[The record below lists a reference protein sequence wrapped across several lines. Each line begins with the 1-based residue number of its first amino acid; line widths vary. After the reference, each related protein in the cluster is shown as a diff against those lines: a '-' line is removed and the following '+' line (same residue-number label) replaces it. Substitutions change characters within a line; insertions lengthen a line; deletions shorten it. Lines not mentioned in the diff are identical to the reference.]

1 MHFQNIKNVNFVNHY
16 NLSKKDFMPD
26 EKQPSSKNITSLD
39 IQAKE
44 LGTGGNLSPETDE
57 NLYKKRMQKRKDV
70 QSKRLQVRKTKKGL
84 LIVFTGNGKGKTT
97 ASLGMALR
105 TIGHGHKVAI
115 IQFIKGGW
123 TTGEEKALKILS
135 SNISWHAL
143 GEGFTWET
151 QDRVRD
157 EVLVKEAWQIAKK
170 FIKDESYK
178 LIILDEINIATKLGY
193 LSPEEIIT
201 FIKSLDNRKNHIV
214 LTGRGASESIIN
226 QADLVTEMKL
236 IKHPF
241 KEQGIKAQACVE
253 F

>member
-1 MHFQNIKNVNFVNHY
+1 MQ
-16 NLSKKDFMPD
+16 
-26 EKQPSSKNITSLD
+26 QR
-39 IQAKE
+39 KE
-44 LGTGGNLSPETDE
+44 I
-57 NLYKKRMQKRKDV
+57 
-70 QSKRLQVRKTKKGL
+70 QSKRIKLRKEKKGL

-123 TTGEEKALKILS
+123 DTGEEKALKNLS
-135 SNISWHAL
+135 SNISWHSL

-151 QDRVRD
+151 QNRIRD
-157 EVLVKEAWQIAKK
+157 EKLVKEAWQLAKNY
-170 FIKDESYK
+170 IRDESYK

-193 LSPEEIIT
+193 LTSEEIIT
-201 FIKSLDNRKNHIV
+201 FIKSLNKRKNHIV

-226 QADLVTEMKL
+226 YADLVTEMKL
-236 IKHPF
+236 IRHPF
-241 KEQGIKAQACVE
+241 KEQGIKAQKCVE

>member
-1 MHFQNIKNVNFVNHY
+1 MA
-16 NLSKKDFMPD
+16 D
-26 EKQPSSKNITSLD
+26 EKKPSSKNITSLD
-39 IQAKE
+39 IKAKE
-44 LGTGGNLSPETDE
+44 LGIGGKLSPETDE
-57 NLYKKRMQKRKDV
+57 NLYKKRMQKRKDI
-70 QSKRLQVRKTKKGL
+70 QSKRLQVRRTKKGL

-123 TTGEEKALKILS
+123 TTGEEKALKNLS

-157 EVLVKEAWQIAKK
+157 EVLVKEAWLVAKK

-201 FIKSLDNRKNHIV
+201 FVKSLDNRKNHIV

-236 IKHPF
+236 IRHPF

>member
-1 MHFQNIKNVNFVNHY
+1 MQKEQFSSEKI
-16 NLSKKDFMPD
+16 SK
-26 EKQPSSKNITSLD
+26 LD
-39 IQAKE
+39 HQANQ
-44 LGTGGNLSPETDE
+44 LGIGGKLSPEKDE
-57 NLYKKRMQKRKDV
+57 SLYKQRMQQRKDI
-70 QSKRLQVRKTKKGL
+70 QSKRIKIRKEKKGL

-123 TTGEEKALKILS
+123 DTGEEKALKNLS
-135 SNISWHAL
+135 SNISWHSL

-151 QDRVRD
+151 QNRIRD
-157 EVLVKEAWQIAKK
+157 EKLVKEAWQLAKDY
-170 FIKDESYK
+170 IKDESYK

-193 LSPEEIIT
+193 LTSEEIIT
-201 FIKSLDNRKNHIV
+201 FIKSLNKRKNHIV

-226 QADLVTEMKL
+226 YADLVTDMKL

-241 KEQGIKAQACVE
+241 KEQGIKAQKCVE

>member
-1 MHFQNIKNVNFVNHY
+1 MPKEKFSSENI
-16 NLSKKDFMPD
+16 SK
-26 EKQPSSKNITSLD
+26 LD
-39 IQAKE
+39 HQANK
-44 LGTGGNLSPETDE
+44 LGIGGMLSPEKDE
-57 NLYKKRMQKRKDV
+57 SLYKQRMQQRKDI
-70 QSKRLQVRKTKKGL
+70 QSQRIKIRKEKKGL

-123 TTGEEKALKILS
+123 KTGEEKALKNFS
-135 SNISWHAL
+135 SNISWHSL

-151 QDRVRD
+151 QNRIRD
-157 EVLVKEAWQIAKK
+157 EKLVKEAWQLAKDY
-170 FIKDESYK
+170 IKDESYK

-193 LSPEEIIT
+193 LTSEEIIT
-201 FIKSLDNRKNHIV
+201 FIKSLNKRNNHIV

-226 QADLVTEMKL
+226 YADLVTDMKL
-236 IKHPF
+236 IRHPF
-241 KEQGIKAQACVE
+241 KEQGIKAQKCVE

>member
-1 MHFQNIKNVNFVNHY
+1 MIPKNENSIHREEQ
-16 NLSKKDFMPD
+16 LSSKKL
-26 EKQPSSKNITSLD
+26 NNLD
-39 IQAKE
+39 NQARE
-44 LGTGGNLSPETDE
+44 LGIGGKLSPETDE
-57 NLYKKRMQKRKDV
+57 SLYKKRMQKRKDV
-70 QSKRLQVRKTKKGL
+70 QSKRLRVRKTKRGL

-123 TTGEEKALKILS
+123 TTGEEKALKNLS
-135 SNISWHAL
+135 NNVSWHSL

-151 QDRVRD
+151 QDRIRD
-157 EVLVKEAWQIAKK
+157 EELVKEAWKLAKK
-170 FIKDESYK
+170 FIINESYK

-193 LSPEEIIT
+193 LSPDEIIT
-201 FIKSLDNRKNHIV
+201 FIQSLNDRKNHIV
-214 LTGRGASESIIN
+214 LTGRGASDLIIK

-236 IKHPF
+236 IRHPF
-241 KEQGIKAQACVE
+241 KEQGIKAQACIE

>member
-1 MHFQNIKNVNFVNHY
+1 MPKENFSSENI
-16 NLSKKDFMPD
+16 SKLDHQANKLGIGGMSSPEKD
-26 EKQPSSKNITSLD
+26 ESLYKQRMQQRKD
-39 IQAKE
+39 IQSQRIKIRKE
-44 LGTGGNLSPETDE
+44 
-57 NLYKKRMQKRKDV
+57 
-70 QSKRLQVRKTKKGL
+70 KKGL

-123 TTGEEKALKILS
+123 KTGEEKALKNFS
-135 SNISWHAL
+135 SNISWHSL

-151 QDRVRD
+151 QNRIRD
-157 EVLVKEAWQIAKK
+157 EKLVKEAWQLAKDY
-170 FIKDESYK
+170 IKDESYK

-193 LSPEEIIT
+193 LTSEEIIT
-201 FIKSLDNRKNHIV
+201 FIKSLNKRKNHIV

-226 QADLVTEMKL
+226 YADLVTEMKL
-236 IKHPF
+236 ISHPF
-241 KEQGIKAQACVE
+241 KEQGIKAQKCVE

>member
-1 MHFQNIKNVNFVNHY
+1 
-16 NLSKKDFMPD
+16 MPD
-26 EKQPSSKNITSLD
+26 KKKPSRKITDLD
-39 IQAKE
+39 LQAKE
-44 LGTGGNLSPETDE
+44 LGIGGNLSPEIDE
-57 NLYKKRMQKRKDV
+57 RLYKKRMQQRKDI
-70 QSKRLQVRKTKKGL
+70 QSKRLKERNTKKGL
-84 LIVFTGNGKGKTT
+84 LLVFTGNGKGKTT

-123 TTGEEKALKILS
+123 TTGEEKALKNLS
-135 SNISWHAL
+135 SNISWHSL

-157 EVLVKEAWQIAKK
+157 EELVKEAWKVAKT
-170 FIKDESYK
+170 FIMNESYK

-193 LSPEEIIT
+193 ISPDEIIS
-201 FIKSLDNRKNHIV
+201 FIQSLNDRKNHIV

-236 IKHPF
+236 IRHPF
-241 KEQGIKAQACVE
+241 KEQGIKAQACIE

>member
-1 MHFQNIKNVNFVNHY
+1 MTG
-16 NLSKKDFMPD
+16 KKPL
-26 EKQPSSKNITSLD
+26 PSRKITSLD
-39 IQAKE
+39 LKAKE
-44 LGTGGNLSPETDE
+44 LGIGGKLSPETDE
-57 NLYKKRMQKRKDV
+57 SLYKKRMQQRKNV
-70 QSKRLQVRKTKKGL
+70 QLKRLKERKTKKGL
-84 LIVFTGNGKGKTT
+84 LIVFTGDGKGKTT

-123 TTGEEKALKILS
+123 ETGEEKALKMLS
-135 SNISWHAL
+135 PNISWHAL

-157 EVLVKEAWQIAKK
+157 EQLVRGAWQVAKS

-193 LSPEEIIT
+193 ISPKEIISYLQT
-201 FIKSLDNRKNHIV
+201 LKNRKNHIV
-214 LTGRGASESIIN
+214 LTGRGASETIIN
-226 QADLVTEMKL
+226 QADLVTEMQL

-241 KEQGIKAQACVE
+241 KEQGIKAQKCIE

>member
-1 MHFQNIKNVNFVNHY
+1 MPEEQLSSENIS
-16 NLSKKDFMPD
+16 NLDH
-26 EKQPSSKNITSLD
+26 
-39 IQAKE
+39 QAKQ
-44 LGTGGNLSPETDE
+44 LGIGGMSSPEKDE
-57 NLYKKRMQKRKDV
+57 SLYKQRMQKRKDI
-70 QSKRLQVRKTKKGL
+70 QLKRLKIRKEKKGL

-105 TIGHGHKVAI
+105 TIGHGQKVAI

-123 TTGEEKALKILS
+123 NTGEEKALRNLS

-151 QDRVRD
+151 QNRIKD
-157 EVLVKEAWQIAKK
+157 EKLVKEAWHLAKK
-170 FIKDESYK
+170 YIKDESYK

-193 LSPEEIIT
+193 LTSEEIIT
-201 FIKSLDNRKNHIV
+201 FIKSLNKRKNHIV

-226 QADLVTEMKL
+226 YADLVTEMKL

-241 KEQGIKAQACVE
+241 KEQGIKAQKCIE

>member
-1 MHFQNIKNVNFVNHY
+1 MPKENFSSENT
-16 NLSKKDFMPD
+16 SK
-26 EKQPSSKNITSLD
+26 LD
-39 IQAKE
+39 HEANKI
-44 LGTGGNLSPETDE
+44 GIGGMLSPEKDE
-57 NLYKKRMQKRKDV
+57 SLYKQRMQQRKDI
-70 QSKRLQVRKTKKGL
+70 QSQRIKIRKEKKGL

-123 TTGEEKALKILS
+123 KTGEEKALKNFS
-135 SNISWHAL
+135 SNISWHSL

-151 QDRVRD
+151 QNRIRD
-157 EVLVKEAWQIAKK
+157 EKLVKEAWQLAKDY
-170 FIKDESYK
+170 IKDESYK

-193 LSPEEIIT
+193 LTSEEIIT
-201 FIKSLDNRKNHIV
+201 FIKSLNKRKNHIV

-226 QADLVTEMKL
+226 YADLVTEMKL
-236 IKHPF
+236 IRHPF
-241 KEQGIKAQACVE
+241 KEQGIKAQKCVE